1 MVGFDGA
8 KKPSKR
14 ASLGIGLLRRAK
26 QAKENL
32 KYSGLGVEE
41 GERKAEGLVHNE
53 EKEVRR
59 LGSKLGTS
67 FRLPLYTTLSPSAVH
82 LVRS

>member
-26 QAKENL
+26 KAKENL
-32 KYSGLGVEE
+32 KYSGLG
-41 GERKAEGLVHNE
+41 G
-53 EKEVRR
+53 
-59 LGSKLGTS
+59 
-67 FRLPLYTTLSPSAVH
+67 
-82 LVRS
+82 